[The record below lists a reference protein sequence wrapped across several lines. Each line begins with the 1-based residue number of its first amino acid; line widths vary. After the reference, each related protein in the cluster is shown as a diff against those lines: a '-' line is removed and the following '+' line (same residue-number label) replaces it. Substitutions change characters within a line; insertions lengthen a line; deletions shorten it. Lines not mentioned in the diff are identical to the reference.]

1 MSETPEPQIKS
12 ISMSLAYSGRV
23 KDAAELYGVDAKTA
37 RARISNGQMLDA
49 SGIGTVG
56 PDGRTFTL
64 PRDTQGV
71 VPEHLSGTIAVRM
84 TDGKHPQLYVW
95 PAPPYTTATF
105 KIRVTGTRSGK
116 ADWCLL

>member
-1 MSETPEPQIKS
+1 MSKTPEPQIKS
-12 ISMSLAYSGRV
+12 ITMSLAYSGKV
-23 KDAAELYGVDAKTA
+23 KDAAELYGIDAKTA
-37 RARISNGQMLDA
+37 RRRISNGQMLDP

-64 PRDTQGV
+64 PRDTQAV
-71 VPEHLSGTIAVRM
+71 VPEYLSGTISVRM
-84 TDGKHPQLYVW
+84 TDAKHPQLTVW

-105 KIRVTGTRSGK
+105 KVRVTGTWGGK